1 MLENEIFLLA
11 IAILPGLI
19 YVSIYYN
26 LDKHRKEPI
35 GIILKAFFWGAAVVL
50 PIGILQTFIPED
62 GFADNFL
69 LQLTYMVL
77 VVGFTEEFGK
87 WLVTRFYSFRKSNFD
102 ELTDGLVYGAS
113 AGGGFAVFENIFY
126 VMENGFETAVLRSVL
141 SVPGHIFWGSISG
154 FWLAKFKFQGI
165 GVLPMLSYGLGVA
178 IVSHGLFN
186 TFLSFDY
193 TIVLAPVVVLYCGWL
208 TKKYF
213 KEALEHD
220 LENIHS
226 VKTIETVTDVYL
238 EKPQKSIHYQT
249 KSIAV
254 STNHPTLKIL
264 LMQFLGFFAFLFFVF
279 GSLLIVY
286 MVENQDFKSDLFQIF
301 IEDGIAILV
310 VEIIAC
316 ILYFYYY
323 KIRKDI
329 EFNHKELIN
338 IQKSKPLRI
347 MFYVFSI
354 FFGILTLFFCYFT
367 FFEDGGEEEIAS
379 SVFIIAYL
387 AFFSSYFFRL
397 ANKNSSNEVRA
408 QNGRVL

>member
-19 YVSIYYN
+19 YVSIYFN

-69 LQLTYMVL
+69 LQLAYMVL
-77 VVGFTEEFGK
+77 VVGFTEELGK

-165 GVLPMLSYGLGVA
+165 GFLPMLTFGLGVS
-178 IVSHGLFN
+178 ILSHGLFN

-193 TIVLAPVVVLYCGWL
+193 TIVFAPVVVIYCGWL

-213 KEALEHD
+213 KVALDHD

-226 VKTIETVTDVYL
+226 VQTVQTTTDLYVETPNRSV
-238 EKPQKSIHYQT
+238 HYQT

-254 STNHPTLKIL
+254 SSTNPTLKKIL
-264 LMQFLGFFAFLFFVF
+264 MHSLSFFAFLFFLF
-279 GSLLIVY
+279 GSLLILY
-286 MVENQDFKSDLFQIF
+286 TVENQNFDSDLLQIF
-301 IEDGIAILV
+301 IDDGIAIIV
-310 VEIIAC
+310 VLSIAS
-316 ILYFYYY
+316 ILYFYSY
-323 KIRKDI
+323 KIRKDL
-329 EFNHKELIN
+329 EFNHTELLN
-338 IQKSKPLRI
+338 IQKSKLIR
-347 MFYVFSI
+347 
-354 FFGILTLFFCYFT
+354 TLFHTLSILFGLVTAIFCYFT
-367 FFEDGGEEEIAS
+367 IFEDDGKDGYAS
-379 SVFIIAYL
+379 SVFLVIFL
-387 AFFSSYFFRL
+387 TFFTFYFYKL
-397 ANKNSSNEVRA
+397 GSNKFPSEDTTNYGKRF
-408 QNGRVL
+408 